1 MKENITLLSSLS
13 CLWFCSQSKRRKCIY
28 SVFFAWLENLEESKK
43 KRNEK
48 WSYKAANPEEFG
60 IQKQNNFLFIR
71 KVSLQSFVFLAK
83 NAKMLFEAI
92 YQKVPL
98 KVTKKTCDSAFVDT
112 QLTQH
117 LMDSENESLNL
128 VQIICLCNFCNVI
141 FHGHSKCRSVGYGSV
156 IMICLCIH

>member
-1 MKENITLLSSLS
+1 MRNDLRKQQTRKNLGFKNKTIFFSSGKFPFKAL
-13 CLWFCSQSKRRKCIY
+13 
-28 SVFFAWLENLEESKK
+28 FFSKK
-43 KRNEK
+43 C
-48 WSYKAANPEEFG
+48 
-60 IQKQNNFLFIR
+60 Q
-71 KVSLQSFVFLAK
+71 V
-83 NAKMLFEAI
+83 FEAI

>member
-1 MKENITLLSSLS
+1 MYLFCIFCLAREPWRVKEKEKWEMIL
-13 CLWFCSQSKRRKCIY
+13 QSKPGRI
-28 SVFFAWLENLEESKK
+28 WDSKTK
-43 KRNEK
+43 QF
-48 WSYKAANPEEFG
+48 SFH
-60 IQKQNNFLFIR
+60 QK
-71 KVSLQSFVFLAK
+71 SFPSKLWFLAK
-83 NAKMLFEAI
+83 NAKMLFDAI

-112 QLTQH
+112 QLTQQ

>member
-1 MKENITLLSSLS
+1 MRNDLTKQQTRKNLGFKNKTIFFSSEKFPFKAL
-13 CLWFCSQSKRRKCIY
+13 
-28 SVFFAWLENLEESKK
+28 FFL
-43 KRNEK
+43 
-48 WSYKAANPEEFG
+48 
-60 IQKQNNFLFIR
+60 
-71 KVSLQSFVFLAK
+71 VK
-83 NAKMLFEAI
+83 NAKMLYEAI